1 MSNCNPSS
9 LAESPFREHLHTN
22 YVPTDAEIEQIR
34 AHLVPHEAELARL
47 ESLIQ
52 ELTEQR
58 DSVTRYIEPHKA
70 LISHPRRLPQ
80 DVVEQ
85 IFLACLPTQH
95 NAVISHAEAPLL
107 LGRICSAWRFI
118 AFAMPRLW
126 ASIHISGDFVTST
139 EERTAA
145 LGHWL
150 KRAAQLPLSI
160 SVTYNEDGNHYY
172 DGVTE
177 HLVPFSMYWKTLHI
191 SNMQADDFLQL
202 AEVNAPLLA
211 DIHITLQSN
220 FMRQDAVQVLA
231 SNLFKGTN
239 SRKVSIT
246 APAVANFVPAT
257 PFVWDHLTHLTLL
270 RYNSPFWSPPV
281 LHFGSAHRLLKGC
294 THLISLNF
302 CLDSSEGSS
311 GPLTELLLTPYLESL
326 TIIDYASEPDD
337 FHALG
342 CLLDWLVMPR
352 LDQFHLTNIESGI
365 AVPNSDTV
373 FIERF
378 FQRSSLISDLHL
390 NLSNFTSA
398 SLLHVLHLLPGLKK
412 LRLGP
417 WYSTYHAQELE
428 RNATKLLA
436 ALTPG
441 VLTESPCTALQ
452 ELITE
457 SEELGEDIWANFLHA
472 HLDYGTN
479 LRRFELRFEYG
490 PPEIIPDVKP
500 FLDRGLEVCLCYH
513 AVYEVQYTPWEGI
526 EQ

>member
-1 MSNCNPSS
+1 MSLYNPSS
-9 LAESPFREHLHTN
+9 FAESPFREYFHTN

-34 AHLVPHEAELARL
+34 VHLVPHETELARL

-58 DSVTRYIEPHKA
+58 DRVTRYIEPHKS

-95 NAVISHAEAPLL
+95 NAVMSHAEAPLL

-126 ASIHISGDFVTST
+126 TSVHISADFVTST

-145 LGHWL
+145 LGQWL
-150 KRAAQLPLSI
+150 ERAAQLPLSI
-160 SVTYNEDGNHYY
+160 SVTYDKDDDHYY

-177 HLVPFSMYWKTLHI
+177 HLVPFSRHWETLHV

-211 DIHITLQSN
+211 DIHITLQN
-220 FMRQDAVQVLA
+220 DFQLEDAPRVLA

-239 SRKVSIT
+239 SRKVSIA
-246 APAVANFVPAT
+246 APAVAQFVPVT

-270 RYNSPFWSPPV
+270 RYEGPFWLPTV
-281 LHFGSAHRLLKGC
+281 LNFTSAHRLLEGC
-294 THLISLNF
+294 THLISLKF
-302 CLDSSEGSS
+302 CLNSSEGSS
-311 GPLTELLLTPYLESL
+311 GPPTDLLLTPYLESL

-342 CLLDWLVMPR
+342 NFVDWLLMPR
-352 LDQFHLTNIESGI
+352 LDQFHLTNIEWGI
-365 AVPNSDTV
+365 IVPNSDTV
-373 FIERF
+373 FIERL
-378 FQRSSLISDLHL
+378 FQRSSLISDLCL
-390 NLSNFTSA
+390 NLLNFTPEC
-398 SLLHVLHLLPGLKK
+398 LLHVLHLLPCLKK
-412 LRLGP
+412 LSLGT
-417 WYSTYHAQELE
+417 WYSAHELE
-428 RNATKLLA
+428 LDATKLLA

-441 VLTESPCTALQ
+441 VLAESPCTALE
-452 ELITE
+452 ELIID
-457 SEELGEDIWANFLHA
+457 SEEIEHVIWADFLQA
-472 HLDYGTN
+472 HLDYQTK
-479 LRRFELRFEYG
+479 LRRFELRFMYG
-490 PPEIIPDVKP
+490 ARSGVIPDVKP
-500 FLDRGLEVCLCYH
+500 FLDHGLEVCLCYPAFH
-513 AVYEVQYTPWEGI
+513 EVRYTPWEGI